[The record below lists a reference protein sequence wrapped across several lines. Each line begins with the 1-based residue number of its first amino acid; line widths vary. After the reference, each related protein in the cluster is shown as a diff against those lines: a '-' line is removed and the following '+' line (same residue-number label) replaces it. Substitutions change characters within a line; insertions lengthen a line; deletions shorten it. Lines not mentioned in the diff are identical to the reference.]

1 MKVKTLLILTAI
13 LAILVLSIIYVEK
26 REERKEKF
34 EGKLLTY
41 NSSDINKVELKRG
54 SETIVFEKKDDSWE
68 ITTPFKTKADKY
80 TVDRLVEDF
89 SDLKIERKV
98 EENSRD
104 LKKYGLEPPQRI
116 LKLWKKDGSSVSVYV
131 GIENPIDGALY
142 AKKPEE
148 NIVYLIPSF
157 LKSGLD
163 KTLFDFRN
171 KKIFEFE
178 KDKVNRII
186 WESEGKRWNAYKK
199 EDEWY
204 LDEPVKALADKG
216 KIDDL
221 LYSITGAEA
230 KGFAVEDY
238 KEEQLKDYS
247 LDKPKIKIKIMGE
260 REMEISA
267 GLKEEK
273 DKKSVY
279 AISSL
284 SKIIAELPE
293 TFISEVDKKPED
305 IREKSVAVFW
315 SFDVQRFSIV
325 KEGKEYLFEKDKQ
338 DKWEMKKPEK
348 KEIDGTKI
356 NDFLRK
362 IEDLEAKEFIDNPV
376 SLKDYGL
383 EKPNFQFKIVTKE
396 RGQEKTIE
404 ILTGKEENDK
414 VYVKNKRFN
423 YIFVV
428 DNSFLKEIPKNF
440 DEWKKK

>member
-1 MKVKTLLILTAI
+1 MKWKTLLILTFI
-13 LAILVLSIIYVEK
+13 LAILVLSIFYVEK
-26 REERKEKF
+26 REEKKEKF

-41 NSSDINKVELKRG
+41 SSSDINKVELKRG
-54 SETIVFEKKDDSWE
+54 SETIVFEKNNDNWE
-68 ITTPFKTKADKY
+68 ITAPLKTKADKY
-80 TVDRLVEDF
+80 TVERLLEDF

-98 EENSRD
+98 EENARD
-104 LKKYGLEPPQRI
+104 LKKYGLEPPHRI
-116 LKLWKKDGSSVSVYV
+116 LKLFKKDGSYFSVYV

-178 KDKVNRII
+178 KDKVNRIT
-186 WESEGKRWNAYKK
+186 WEREGKGWSAYKK
-199 EDEWY
+199 DDEWF
-204 LDEPVKALADKG
+204 LDEPSGALADKG

-221 LYSITGAEA
+221 LYSLTGAEA
-230 KGFAVEDY
+230 KGFPIEDY
-238 KEEQLKDYS
+238 KDGQLKEYA
-247 LDKPKIKIKIMGE
+247 LDKPKIKISIKGE
-260 REMEISA
+260 KDLEISV
-267 GLKEEK
+267 GVKEEK

-279 AISSL
+279 AISNS
-284 SKIIAELPE
+284 SRIISELPE
-293 TFISEVDKKPED
+293 TFLSEIDKKPED
-305 IREKSVAVFW
+305 MRGKSVATFW
-315 SFDVQRFSIV
+315 SFDVQRFTIT
-325 KEGKEYLFEKDKQ
+325 KEGKEYVFEKDKQ

-362 IEDLEAKEFIDNPV
+362 IEDLEAKEFIDNPK

-383 EKPNFQFKIVTKE
+383 DKPNLKFKIETKE
-396 RGQEKTIE
+396 RGKEKTIE
-404 ILTGKEENDK
+404 IICGKEENEK
-414 VYVKNKRFN
+414 VYLMNKRLN

-428 DNSFLKEIPKNF
+428 ESSFLKEIPKDF
-440 DEWKKK
+440 EEWKKK

>member
-1 MKVKTLLILTAI
+1 MKWKTFLILTFI
-13 LAILVLSIIYVEK
+13 LAILVLSIFYVEK

-34 EGKLLTY
+34 EGKLFTY
-41 NSSDINKVELKRG
+41 SSSDINKLELRRG
-54 SETIVFEKKDDSWE
+54 SEIIVFEKKDDAWE

-80 TVDRLVEDF
+80 AVERLVEDF

-98 EENSRD
+98 EENVRD
-104 LKKYGLEPPQRI
+104 LKKYGLEPPHRI
-116 LKLWKKDGSSVSVYV
+116 LKLFKKDGSFFSVYV

-148 NIVYLIPSF
+148 SVVYLIPSF

-178 KDKVNRII
+178 KDKVNRIV

-199 EDEWY
+199 EEEWF

-216 KIDDL
+216 KIDDI

-230 KGFAVEDY
+230 KGFSVEDY
-238 KEEQLKDYS
+238 KDEQLKEYA
-247 LDKPKIKIKIMGE
+247 LDKPKIKISIKGE
-260 REMEISA
+260 RDLEISV
-267 GLKEEK
+267 GVKEEK
-273 DKKSVY
+273 DKKNVY
-279 AISSL
+279 AISNFSRVI
-284 SKIIAELPE
+284 SELPE
-293 TFISEVDKKPED
+293 TFLSEIDKKPED
-305 IREKSVAVFW
+305 MREKSVAVFW
-315 SFDVQRFSIV
+315 SFDVQKLTII
-325 KEGKEYLFEKDKQ
+325 KEGKEYIFEKDKQ
-338 DKWEMKKPEK
+338 DKWEMKNPEK

-362 IEDLEAKEFIDNPV
+362 IEDLEAKEFIDSPK

-383 EKPNFQFKIVTKE
+383 DLPNLKFKIETKE
-396 RGQEKTIE
+396 RGKERTIE
-404 ILTGKEENDK
+404 IICGKEENEK
-414 VYVKNKRFN
+414 VYLMNKKLN

-428 DNSFLKEIPKNF
+428 ESSFLKEIPKDF
-440 DEWKKK
+440 EDWKKK